1 MQQNKFSVGLLTEL
15 APHKHPGLLG
25 LNKNFSEAI
34 KLCLRTNKYDRFWT
48 YKEVQRVLCH
58 ELTHIV
64 CEIHDYN
71 MRQFHLFTPK
81 LTFVFKFKE
90 LNLKLNREVAKFEI
104 SVSEGAHY
112 LSDHAVIYQP
122 SFELG
127 LEETQTYVQ
136 GGTGSGSSL
145 DESAEE

>member
-1 MQQNKFSVGLLTEL
+1 MSSLILFVRFMIITCV
-15 APHKHPGLLG
+15 
-25 LNKNFSEAI
+25 NFICSHQ
-34 KLCLRTNKYDRFWT
+34 K
-48 YKEVQRVLCH
+48 
-58 ELTHIV
+58 
-64 CEIHDYN
+64 
-71 MRQFHLFTPK
+71 
-81 LTFVFKFKE
+81 FVFKFKE
-90 LNLKLNREVAKFEI
+90 LNLKLNQEVAKFEI